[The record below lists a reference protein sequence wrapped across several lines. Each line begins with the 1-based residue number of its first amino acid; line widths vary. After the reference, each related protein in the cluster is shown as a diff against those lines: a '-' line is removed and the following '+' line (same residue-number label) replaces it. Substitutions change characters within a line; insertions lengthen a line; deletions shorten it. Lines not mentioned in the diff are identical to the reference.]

1 MKNSKIL
8 VLFLCLALISSFI
21 FAQGRTETTVEE
33 EYLSTV
39 EDIIIQELT
48 AAPDRDSK
56 LVAKLREI
64 LNLNL

>member
-1 MKNSKIL
+1 MKNSKIIAIL
-8 VLFLCLALISSFI
+8 LSLALITGFA

-48 AAPDRDSK
+48 RQ
-56 LVAKLREI
+56 R
-64 LNLNL
+64 